1 MSTSNLLRIAYAVIR
16 PRPSSSWSFVFINL
30 PGIYGVGVVGELGQF
45 AVRSLYRP
53 GDEIETELIPTVKME
68 TGHPVET
75 HLVTSLRRSI
85 SLGSYR
91 GLKSQVVEHFGEK
104 IALFEKATP
113 YGEIFIIL
121 FQKDSPP
128 HRSTS
133 CL

>member
-1 MSTSNLLRIAYAVIR
+1 M
-16 PRPSSSWSFVFINL
+16 PSSGHAHRHRDHSYLSTCREFMASELSANWVSL
-30 PGIYGVGVVGELGQF
+30 RCGVYTGQ
-45 AVRSLYRP
+45 